1 MRTFRA
7 SPLISVAAGLAIAC
21 AIVTAPLAQDA
32 LVPVTTAPAQTAV
45 DAALGMANMLDGAGG
60 GISGS
65 DLMSVLEEAA
75 ADGQP
80 AALWQLGLMY
90 ENGEGVQQDKVRA
103 FGYFNKIAVEHADA
117 APKGVDAEIVAQSF
131 VKVGEYYRDGLPEAG
146 LKPNQ
151 TEYERRVQHAATYFG
166 NADAQYMLGEMY
178 TDDKALGDIPKLSY
192 RWLTLAARKGQ
203 AQAQAR
209 LGTMVFNGDG
219 VQANPEEGLMWLT
232 VASRRVAGTTDEG
245 WVNELLQNAMSVATP
260 DQRKKG
266 TELADTLGPRFGGL

>member
-7 SPLISVAAGLAIAC
+7 NTLISVAAGFAIAF
-21 AIVTAPLAQDA
+21 AVATQPVLAQDA
-32 LVPVTTAPAQTAV
+32 VAPSQTAV
-45 DAALGMANMLDGAGG
+45 DAALDMANMLDGAGG

-65 DLMSVLEEAA
+65 DLMSVLEDAA
-75 ADGQP
+75 AEGQP

-103 FGYFNKIAVEHADA
+103 FGYFNKIAAEHADA

-146 LKPNQ
+146 LKPDP

-166 NADAQYMLGEMY
+166 NADAQYLLGELY
-178 TDDKALGDIPKLSY
+178 TDDDALGDIPKLSY
-192 RWLTLAARKGQ
+192 RWLTMAARKGQ

-209 LGTMVFNGDG
+209 LGNMVFNGDG
-219 VQANPEEGLMWLT
+219 VAANPEEGLMWLT
-232 VASRRVAGTTDEG
+232 VASRRVAGTADES
-245 WVNELLQNAMSVATP
+245 WVGELLQNAMSVATP
-260 DQRKKG
+260 EQRKKG
-266 TELADTLGPRFGGL
+266 IELADTLGPRFGGL

>member
-1 MRTFRA
+1 
-7 SPLISVAAGLAIAC
+7 
-21 AIVTAPLAQDA
+21 
-32 LVPVTTAPAQTAV
+32 
-45 DAALGMANMLDGAGG
+45 
-60 GISGS
+60 
-65 DLMSVLEEAA
+65 
-75 ADGQP
+75 
-80 AALWQLGLMY
+80 MY
-90 ENGEGVQQDKVRA
+90 ENGEGVEKDKVRA

-146 LKPNQ
+146 LKPDQ

-219 VQANPEEGLMWLT
+219 VAANPEEGLMWLT
-232 VASRRVAGTTDEG
+232 VASRRVAGTSDEN
-245 WVNELLQNAMSVATP
+245 WVNELLQNAMSVASP
-260 DQRKKG
+260 EQRKKG

>member
-7 SPLISVAAGLAIAC
+7 NTLISVAAGLAVVFTIA
-21 AIVTAPLAQDA
+21 AQPIMAQDA
-32 LVPVTTAPAQTAV
+32 AAPDSAPADTAL
-45 DAALGMANMLDGAGG
+45 DAALGMANVLDGAGG

-65 DLMSVLEEAA
+65 DLLSVLEQAA

-90 ENGEGVQQDKVRA
+90 ERGEGVQQDKVRA
-103 FGYFNKIAVEHADA
+103 FGYFNKIAVEQADA

-146 LKPNQ
+146 LQPNR

-166 NADAQYMLGEMY
+166 NADAQYLLGEMY
-178 TDDKALGDIPKLSY
+178 TTDEALGDIPKLSY
-192 RWLTLAARKGQ
+192 RWLTMAARKGQ

-209 LGTMVFNGDG
+209 LGDMVFNGDG
-219 VQANPEEGLMWLT
+219 VEANPEEGLMWLT
-232 VASRRVAGTTDEG
+232 VASRRVVGTADET

-260 DQRKKG
+260 EQRLKG
-266 TELADTLGPRFGGL
+266 QELANTLGPRFGGL

>member
-1 MRTFRA
+1 MRTFRGNI
-7 SPLISVAAGLAIAC
+7 LISVAAGLAIAC
-21 AIVTAPLAQDA
+21 AMVTPLVAQDA
-32 LVPVTTAPAQTAV
+32 IVSAAAPAQTAV

-75 ADGQP
+75 ATGQP

-90 ENGEGVQQDKVRA
+90 ENGEGVEKDKVRA

-146 LKPNQ
+146 LKPDQ

-209 LGTMVFNGDG
+209 LGYMVFNGDG
-219 VQANPEEGLMWLT
+219 VEASPEEGLMWLT
-232 VASRRVAGTTDEG
+232 VASRRVAGTSDEI

-260 DQRKKG
+260 EQRMKG
-266 TELADTLGPRFGGL
+266 AELADTLGPRFGGL

>member
-1 MRTFRA
+1 MRTFRVN
-7 SPLISVAAGLAIAC
+7 SLISVAAGLAIAC
-21 AIVTAPLAQDA
+21 AIVTAPVAQDA
-32 LVPVTTAPAQTAV
+32 LVPVSNAPAETAL

-65 DLMSVLEEAA
+65 DLMLVLEEAA
-75 ADGQP
+75 AEGQP

-117 APKGVDAEIVAQSF
+117 APKGVDSEIVAQSF

-146 LKPNQ
+146 LKPDQ

-178 TDDKALGDIPKLSY
+178 TDDEALGDIPKLSY

-260 DQRKKG
+260 EQRIRG
-266 TELADTLGPRFGGL
+266 AELADTLGPRFGGL